1 MTETMPV
8 SAPQRTAATE
18 GPLHIA
24 FEAVVSGDLRRE
36 AEARGVT
43 PHALVVG
50 AVKRLLDEGL
60 WDAVFDGEN
69 PLLLAGGRARHLGT
83 DLTLLQCGVLY
94 LLSIHTSKD
103 GACHFS
109 AFSLA
114 EQLTG
119 ATIRCVQGALAALE
133 KRGLI
138 RRAQKLF
145 AGGVQPWRL
154 TEAGQEAAGQLAGI
168 DFTGGQA

>member
-1 MTETMPV
+1 MADVSIRAASV
-8 SAPQRTAATE
+8 SAPAVQK
-18 GPLHIA
+18 PLHIA
-24 FEAVVSGDLRRE
+24 FEAIVSGDLRRE

-60 WDAVFDGEN
+60 WDAVFDGDS
-69 PLLLAGGRARHLGT
+69 PLLLAGGRARHRGT
-83 DLTLLQCGVLY
+83 DLTLLQAGVLY

-109 AFSLA
+109 TFTLA
-114 EQLTG
+114 EQLAGT
-119 ATIRCVQGALAALE
+119 TMRSVQGALAVLE
-133 KRGLI
+133 RRGLI
-138 RRAQKLF
+138 RRDQKRF

-154 TEAGQEAAGQLAGI
+154 TSDGQEAAGQLAGI